1 MKKKQSKEKR
11 AYVEPTVEVI
21 YLEPHS
27 ELMATSFPNNGG
39 HNKAE
44 DDETLNAKQGWFDE
58 ENLPTPSEERE
69 NFLGIESY

>member
-44 DDETLNAKQGWFDE
+44 DDETLNKGGLMRKTFPPPQKK
-58 ENLPTPSEERE
+58 ERI
-69 NFLGIESY
+69 F